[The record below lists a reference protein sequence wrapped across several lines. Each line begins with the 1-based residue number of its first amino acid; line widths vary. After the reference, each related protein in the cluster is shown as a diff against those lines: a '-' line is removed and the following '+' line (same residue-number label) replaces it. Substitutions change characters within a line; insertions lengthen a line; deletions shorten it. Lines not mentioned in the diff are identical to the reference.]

1 MKRVVIAIVI
11 LVLIVTAGVLEQVF
25 LRKYFFSLKDKTNE
39 VRALVEEKDFEKAHE
54 KTVEMQE
61 SWSDKKHFVEAVISH
76 NETKEITMRLA
87 ELEGYIQ
94 ASDDKS
100 AIATASIMADYCEN
114 LTHILGFC
122 WDTVL

>member
-1 MKRVVIAIVI
+1 MKKIIIAIIIFVVFI
-11 LVLIVTAGVLEQVF
+11 TAGVLEQVF
-25 LRKYFFSLKDKTNE
+25 LHKYFYSLRDKTTE
-39 VRALVEEKDFEKAHE
+39 VRVLVESKDFETAHE
-54 KTVEMQE
+54 KTVEMQK
-61 SWSDKKHFVEAVISH
+61 SWSSKKHFIEAIISH

-87 ELEGYIQ
+87 ELEGYIS

-122 WDTVL
+122 WDTIL